1 MKHRNEYT
9 VRLSEVWYTEDS
21 DISIESGKYEG
32 SGLYHMIHAE
42 SFEQAVEKWN
52 DIYCPEEFRREWG
65 ECGVNESLVMVLNHK
80 GYVKY
85 FM

>member
-1 MKHRNEYT
+1 MKHIDEYI
-9 VRLSEVWYTEDS
+9 VRLSEVWYTEDG
-21 DISIESGKYEG
+21 INIELGRYEG

-42 SFEQAVEKWN
+42 SFEEAVEKWN
-52 DIYCPEEFRREWG
+52 DKYCPDEFKRVWG

-85 FM
+85 YM